1 MSATKYAHEKRAH
14 AMTRRRFLR
23 KGALAGLTAAAAPMV
38 LRSGVLAA
46 NGNPGANDRLALGLI
61 GAGTMGPGLARIM
74 SLEDDV
80 AIAAVADVDLE
91 KAEAVAGEHGA
102 DAHQDYRQML
112 DRDDIEAVI
121 IATPEHWHGLPAI
134 HAAQAGKDIY
144 CEKPVSLTIR
154 EGRLMAEAVR
164 KYERVFQTGSQD
176 RSREANRK
184 GCMLVRNGRIGAIKR
199 VIAYNHASPEYNGLP
214 GEPVPD
220 FLDWDMWCGP
230 VQPHPFHPQFRQVR
244 GWVTF
249 RDFGGH
255 SMTSNGAHGM
265 DQIQWALGMDEGGP
279 VEVWTEGEP
288 YDPPTRRE
296 PGLEQALPVQQRP
309 NVFMRYPG
317 DIVMELGDAP
327 MWGGRFIG
335 EEGELT
341 IARGELRSDPPELA
355 EEPLEDPEIEV
366 EHSEHH
372 YRNWLDCI
380 KTREDPIAHVEVGH
394 RSATVCHLANI
405 ARWVSEVTGETGE
418 HLEWDPEKEEFTNSQ
433 WGNHFLDRP
442 RRKAY
447 DFPERI

>member
-1 MSATKYAHEKRAH
+1 MTPTRHTQDETVH
-14 AMTRRRFLR
+14 AMTRRGFLR
-23 KGALAGLTAAAAPMV
+23 RGAAAGLAAAVTPMA

-46 NGNPGANDRLALGLI
+46 NGNPGANDRLAIGLI
-61 GAGTMGPGLARIM
+61 GAGAMGPGLARIM
-74 SLEDDV
+74 SLQDDV
-80 AIAAVADVDLE
+80 AIAAVADVDLD
-91 KAEAVAGEHGA
+91 KAEAVAADHGA
-102 DAHQDYRQML
+102 DSYQDYRYML
-112 DRDDIEAVI
+112 ERDDIYAVI
-121 IATPEHWHGLPAI
+121 IATPEHWHGLPSI
-134 HAAQAGKDIY
+134 HAAQASKDIY
-144 CEKPVSLTIR
+144 CEKPISLTIR

-184 GCMLVRNGRIGAIKR
+184 GCMLIRNGRIGEIKR
-199 VIAYNHASPEYNGLP
+199 VIAHNHASPEYNGLP
-214 GEPVPD
+214 GEAVPEA
-220 FLDWDMWCGP
+220 LDWDMWCGP
-230 VQPHPFHPQFRQVR
+230 VQPHPFHPQFREVR

-255 SMTSNGAHGM
+255 SMTSNGTHGM

-279 VEVWTEGEP
+279 IEVWTEGEP

-296 PGLEQALPVQQRP
+296 PMLEQALPIQQRP
-309 NVFMRYPG
+309 KVFMRYPG
-317 DIVMELGDAP
+317 GIEMELGDAP
-327 MWGGRFIG
+327 LWGGRFIG

-341 IARGELRSDPPELA
+341 IDRGEIRSDPAELA
-355 EEPLEDPEIEV
+355 EEPLEDPEVEV

-405 ARWVSEVTGETGE
+405 ARWVSGVTGETGE
-418 HLEWDPEKEEFTNSQ
+418 VLKWDPEKEEFTNSQ

-442 RRKAY
+442 RRKEY